1 MMVLYVVRHGE
12 TQFNVERR
20 YAGQTNVPLNERGI
34 EQARELARKLTE
46 EPFDVIVTSSLL
58 RARMTA
64 EEVAEYHKEIPFV
77 VMDEFREVC
86 VGVYEGLTREE
97 VQERYP
103 ELWARNCTRQVDDA
117 PVGGETT
124 RQVDARVAKGLA
136 MLKEKYPE
144 KSVLLVCHG
153 FVSRVINRQLRE
165 LSFEEMHGFSMGNC
179 EVVKYE
185 M

>member
-1 MMVLYVVRHGE
+1 MILYVVRHGE
-12 TQFNVERR
+12 TQFNVEKR
-20 YAGQTNVPLNERGI
+20 YAGQTDVPLNERGI
-34 EQARELARKLTE
+34 EQAKALAKKLVG

-103 ELWARNCTRQVDDA
+103 ELWARNCTRQLDDA
-117 PVGGETT
+117 PTGGETT
-124 RQVDARVAKGLA
+124 RQVGIRVAKGLEI
-136 MLKEKYPE
+136 LKKKYPE
-144 KSVLLVCHG
+144 KRVLLVCHG
-153 FVSRVINRQLRE
+153 FVSRVINRQLRG
-165 LSFEEMHGFSMGNC
+165 LSFEEMHGFSLGNC

>member
-1 MMVLYVVRHGE
+1 MILYVVRHGE
-12 TQFNVERR
+12 TQFNVEKR
-20 YAGQTNVPLNERGI
+20 YAGQTDVPLNERGI
-34 EQARELARKLTE
+34 EQAKELAKKLE
-46 EPFDVIVTSSLL
+46 GESFDVIVNSSLL

-97 VQERYP
+97 VRERYP
-103 ELWARNCTRQVDDA
+103 ELWARNCTRQLDDA
-117 PVGGETT
+117 PTGGETT
-124 RQVDARVAKGLA
+124 RQCDERVAKGIA
-136 MLKEKYPE
+136 ILKEHYPD
-144 KSVLLVCHG
+144 KKVLLVCHG